1 MATKSK
7 SLATTAADFLPE
19 RLNLTSLRHAA
30 EGCQG
35 CPLYQDATQTVF
47 GEGSRQAGIM
57 LVGEVP
63 GDQEDR
69 QGRPF
74 VGPAGK
80 LLDKALEEVDLSR
93 KEVYMTNAVKHFKFE
108 ERGKRR
114 LHKKPNRTEIV
125 SCRAW
130 LEAEIQV
137 VEPKV
142 IVCLGATAAQSL
154 LGAGYRIT
162 KQRGQWVS
170 NPWAPW
176 LTATWHPSA
185 VLRAPSPEDRQ
196 RMRDTLVEDLR
207 QAVEKREA

>member
-1 MATKSK
+1 
-7 SLATTAADFLPE
+7 
-19 RLNLTSLRHAA
+19 
-30 EGCQG
+30 
-35 CPLYQDATQTVF
+35 
-47 GEGSRQAGIM
+47 
-57 LVGEVP
+57 
-63 GDQEDR
+63 
-69 QGRPF
+69 
-74 VGPAGK
+74 
-80 LLDKALEEVDLSR
+80 
-93 KEVYMTNAVKHFKFE
+93 MTNAVKHFKFE